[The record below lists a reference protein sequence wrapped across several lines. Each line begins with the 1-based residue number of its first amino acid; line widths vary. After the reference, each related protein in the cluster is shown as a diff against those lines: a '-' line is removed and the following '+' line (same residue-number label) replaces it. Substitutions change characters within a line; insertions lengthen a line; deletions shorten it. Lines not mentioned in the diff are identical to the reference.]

1 MELTGSRWAGRFIG
15 MTFALGGVA
24 WVIFALLV
32 LGNVLAGTGNYALG
46 PASSRIVAGG
56 GAGSWFTM
64 GILAYVIVAVGGT
77 GFTAFFYQHIEGT
90 MGSALAGGRSI
101 GEWIH
106 LTMGSHGTAGA
117 SLIKELGRYPL
128 CTENRTR

>member
-1 MELTGSRWAGRFIG
+1 MEPTSSRWAGRFIG

-32 LGNVLAGTGNYALG
+32 LGNVLAGMGNFALG

-64 GILAYVIVAVGGT
+64 GILAYLIVAVGGT
-77 GFTAFFYQHIEGT
+77 GFTAFFYQPIDGT
-90 MGSALAGGRSI
+90 MGSALVGGRNI
-101 GEWIH
+101 AALIH
-106 LTMGSHGTAGA
+106 LTLGSLGSAGA
-117 SLIKELGRYPL
+117 SLILPWGGAHG
-128 CTENRTR
+128 

>member
-1 MELTGSRWAGRFIG
+1 MEPTSSRWAGRFIG

-56 GAGSWFTM
+56 GAGSWFTV
-64 GILAYVIVAVGGT
+64 GIRADLIVAVGGA
-77 GFTAFFYQHIEGT
+77 GFTAFFYQHIQGT
-90 MGSALAGGRSI
+90 MGC
-101 GEWIH
+101 
-106 LTMGSHGTAGA
+106 AGA
-117 SLIKELGRYPL
+117 SVRRIGRSLHLTLGTLGSPGASL
-128 CTENRTR
+128 N

>member
-1 MELTGSRWAGRFIG
+1 MEPTSSRWAGRFIG

-32 LGNVLAGTGNYALG
+32 LGNVLAGMGNYALG

-64 GILAYVIVAVGGT
+64 GILAYLIVAAGGT
-77 GFTAFFYQHIEGT
+77 GSPAFVSQHLTGT
-90 MGSALAGGRSI
+90 TGSAL
-101 GEWIH
+101 
-106 LTMGSHGTAGA
+106 LGA
-117 SLIKELGRYPL
+117 LNI
-128 CTENRTR
+128 CAW

>member
-1 MELTGSRWAGRFIG
+1 MEPTSSRWAGRFIG

-46 PASSRIVAGG
+46 PASSRIVA
-56 GAGSWFTM
+56 
-64 GILAYVIVAVGGT
+64 VGGT
-77 GFTAFFYQHIEGT
+77 GFTAFFYQHLEGT

-101 GEWIH
+101 GAWIH
-106 LTMGSHGTAGA
+106 LALGSLGSAGA
-117 SLIKELGRYPL
+117 SLIMAWGGFQAG
-128 CTENRTR
+128 

>member
-32 LGNVLAGTGNYALG
+32 LGNVLAGMGNYALG

-64 GILAYVIVAVGGT
+64 GILAYLIVAVGGT
-77 GFTAFFYQHIEGT
+77 GSQRSSISTSRARWAPP
-90 MGSALAGGRSI
+90 SWAGGTSVR
-101 GEWIH
+101 GF
-106 LTMGSHGTAGA
+106 T
-117 SLIKELGRYPL
+117 
-128 CTENRTR
+128 